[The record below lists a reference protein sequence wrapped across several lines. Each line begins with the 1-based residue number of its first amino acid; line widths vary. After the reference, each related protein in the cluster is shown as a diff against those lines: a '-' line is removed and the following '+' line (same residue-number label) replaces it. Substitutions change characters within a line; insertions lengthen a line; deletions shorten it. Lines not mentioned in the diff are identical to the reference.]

1 MSESIQIFSN
11 ENKFG
16 SQEFEETYRKEI
28 HDAIKID
35 YEYYKELIKQTISK
49 RNLKIKT
56 QSLIDELNRKKTE
69 DQQNFSNEIS
79 HILAEK
85 LELKNKIEEM
95 ENYIRVMKENHLIEI
110 NRIRNS

>member
-1 MSESIQIFSN
+1 MSESIQIRANQS
-11 ENKFG
+11 KFG
-16 SQEFEETYRKEI
+16 SQEFQETYRKEI

-35 YEYYKELIKQTISK
+35 YEYYKQLIKQTISK

-69 DQQNFSNEIS
+69 DQQNFSNEINYS
-79 HILAEK
+79 LAEK
-85 LELKNKIEEM
+85 LKLKKKIEEM

>member
-1 MSESIQIFSN
+1 LSERIQFFSN
-11 ENKFG
+11 QSKFG
-16 SQEFEETYRKEI
+16 NQEFEETYRKEI

-35 YEYYKELIKQTISK
+35 YEYYKQLIKQTISK

-69 DQQNFSNEIS
+69 DQQKFSNEINYS
-79 HILAEK
+79 LAEK
-85 LELKNKIEEM
+85 LKLKKKIEDM